1 MICTSLHAEPFYGSR
16 LYNIY
21 ESYYTLFRDGYAH
34 DLTRE
39 QASKLFMGNVDP
51 DWIVYNRAL
60 EAVIYERFG
69 ETHVRSLLSDMYGE
83 LIDARLNQLLSDSL
97 KDWVQQGE
105 FEKSSEY
112 QRRLSQ
118 DFQAVFDDYCK
129 RLFQP
134 SSFRLI
140 PLHYDPDEEI
150 YTLSLEYTMPET
162 FDLINHYTGDR
173 YGERQHGYDP
183 DVYISAK
190 VGSDI
195 IAFHMSIEDAKYLKE
210 HRDQI
215 EIYDVVFGMREYSVV
230 PYTYT
235 VAVNRHTGYDSKAP
249 NVRDFEVHAANLDFN
264 IPFLN
269 GIKFN
274 FTEYRTRLVEKKK
287 RILSEISQYKET
299 IDAEVAKFKNTQYYL
314 HLTPEQQKEILRPYQ
329 RELPTVFDDA
339 SVFESYDL
347 VLVGDSI
354 YSKLIDEVRRIN
366 PQSYALG
373 YLSDHPELRDS
384 ISRAYPDFKCN
395 YEYSTFMLAYVNGT
409 LDFSKGKCREE
420 AWAIYGHYYSTRA
433 AFDMDYA
440 NGVDMEARFSAWER
454 YKSYYDSYD
463 DFCLDYVLDVD
474 MNALVDD
481 INYISRELD
490 GKHKMLIANEWA
502 EIPVT
507 SLKLN
512 NAEKPYTPQ
521 PAKNIVHRYIKLNGH
536 PSFQEKAAEVII
548 SKSYYTKKEYDKSGK
563 YFSTK
568 REFVSAYFSTD
579 YKNLLKEAKKSSKSK
594 K

>member
-1 MICTSLHAEPFYGSR
+1 MICTSLHAEPFYRSR

-21 ESYYTLFRDGYAH
+21 ESYCTLFRDGYAH

-39 QASKLFMGNVDP
+39 QASKLFMGYANP
-51 DWIVYNRAL
+51 DWTVYNRAN

-97 KDWVQQGE
+97 EDWVQQGE

-134 SSFRLI
+134 SSFRII

-150 YTLSLEYTMPET
+150 YTLSLEYTMPKT
-162 FDLINHYTGDR
+162 FDLINYYTGYR
-173 YGERQHGYDP
+173 YGERHSSNP
-183 DVYISAK
+183 DVNIGTK

-269 GIKFN
+269 GVKFN

-314 HLTPEQQKEILRPYQ
+314 HLTSDQQKEILRPYQ

-339 SVFESYDL
+339 SVFESYDF

-384 ISRAYPDFKCN
+384 ISRAYLDFKCN
-395 YEYSTFMLAYVNGT
+395 YEYSTFMLAYVNGN

-433 AFDMDYA
+433 AFD
-440 NGVDMEARFSAWER
+440 V
-454 YKSYYDSYD
+454 
-463 DFCLDYVLDVD
+463 DYVLDVD

-481 INYISRELD
+481 IYYISHELD
-490 GKHKMLIANEWA
+490 GKHKMLIVNEWA

-512 NAEKPYTPQ
+512 NAENPYTPQ

>member
-21 ESYYTLFRDGYAH
+21 ESYCTLFRDGYAH

-39 QASKLFMGNVDP
+39 QASKLFMGYAADP
-51 DWIVYNRAL
+51 DWIVYNRAH

-69 ETHVRSLLSDMYGE
+69 EIHVRSLLSDMYGE

-97 KDWVQQGE
+97 GDWVQQGE

-134 SSFRLI
+134 SSFRII
-140 PLHYDPDEEI
+140 PLRYDPDEEI

-162 FDLINHYTGDR
+162 FDLINYYTRDR
-173 YGERQHGYDP
+173 YGERQHGSDP
-183 DVYISAK
+183 DVYIGEK

-235 VAVNRHTGYDSKAP
+235 VAVNRHTRYDSKAP

-314 HLTPEQQKEILRPYQ
+314 HLTPDQQKEILRPYQ

-339 SVFESYDL
+339 SVFESYDF
-347 VLVGDSI
+347 VLAGDSI

-384 ISRAYPDFKCN
+384 LSRAYPDFKCN
-395 YEYSTFMLAYVNGT
+395 YEYATFMLAYVNGT

-440 NGVDMEARFSAWER
+440 NGVDMEA
-454 YKSYYDSYD
+454 
-463 DFCLDYVLDVD
+463 
-474 MNALVDD
+474 LVGD

-512 NAEKPYTPQ
+512 KAENPYTPQ

>member
-39 QASKLFMGNVDP
+39 QASKLFMGNVNP
-51 DWIVYNRAL
+51 DWTVYNRAH

-97 KDWVQQGE
+97 GDWVQQGE

-162 FDLINHYTGDR
+162 FNLINYYTGYR
-173 YGERQHGYDP
+173 YGERQHGSDP
-183 DVYISAK
+183 DVHISAK

-314 HLTPEQQKEILRPYQ
+314 HLTPDQQKEILRPYQ

-395 YEYSTFMLAYVNGT
+395 YEYATFMLAYVNGT

-474 MNALVDD
+474 MNALVGD

-512 NAEKPYTPQ
+512 NAENPYTPQ